1 MSKLPS
7 PWSYFPVLIPI
18 VQGVILC
25 WYCLKSW
32 SSLPLLFPIF
42 HSVMLCW
49 MCLTCL
55 RDLLRD
61 LSNGIPIGTI
71 LCDDRSQNDHQQ
83 RTNARQLNEQVDLQ
97 SYEVPIID
105 PTASFQDHQQIPH
118 LRQLQVNLRPDVQIM
133 DSSAPRLH
141 PVDHPPS
148 YEEVRPDV
156 QIMDSSAP
164 SAPRLDPV
172 DLPPSYEEAVKMTIS
187 SNIV

>member
-18 VQGVILC
+18 VQGLILC
-25 WYCLKSW
+25 WYCLKS
-32 SSLPLLFPIF
+32 IIRG
-42 HSVMLCW
+42 C
-49 MCLTCL
+49 
-55 RDLLRD
+55 
-61 LSNGIPIGTI
+61 
-71 LCDDRSQNDHQQ
+71 SQNDHQQ
-83 RTNARQLNEQVDLQ
+83 RTSVRQLNEQVDLQ

-156 QIMDSSAP
+156 EIMDSSAP

>member
-133 DSSAPRLH
+133 DSSAP
-141 PVDHPPS
+141 
-148 YEEVRPDV
+148 
-156 QIMDSSAP
+156 

-187 SNIV
+187 FNIV